1 LRAEKESEHCKGLM
15 AVFAYEKMR
24 VFLFGKR
31 DVSVEIIEDP
41 PVTPAACKYPP
52 NRNRSEHG
60 GKAGAGFVCLGLCDS
75 YMESAGRVA
84 FDPESSVRRA
94 IPRPF
99 RAGR

>member
-1 LRAEKESEHCKGLM
+1 M

-52 NRNRSEHG
+52 NRNGSEHG
-60 GKAGAGFVCLGLCDS
+60 GKAGAGFVCLCMF
-75 YMESAGRVA
+75 YIPHTTRRVA
-84 FDPESSVRRA
+84 VLLTASLRQP
-94 IPRPF
+94 
-99 RAGR
+99 